1 LKSNTSI
8 FPIVHRDLLSLLA
21 AVLLSFLSFLT
32 AFGQRED
39 DVITVDSSIVVL
51 NAAITDNAGK
61 PVLGLKPAQFK
72 VFEDGKEQPINFFQ
86 TEETPFAAV
95 ILIDTSGSMEE
106 RVSMARSAAI
116 KFLDGLRSEDN
127 SSIYTFDSKV
137 SLIQDFSNQRDVS
150 DKLFDI
156 KANGMT
162 ALNDAIYQA
171 AADLSKRAEKRR
183 AIIVLSDGEDTY
195 SKRSADKA
203 IKAVLSV
210 DATIYTVDMSS
221 TDTGGARRTQNQSV
235 LKSFAEKTGGF
246 FISTPGGEAMR
257 NAFQRIV
264 SELGSQY
271 TLGYSP
277 PSSSK
282 DGKWHALE
290 IRVSRANLTIR
301 TRKGYNA
308 STENR
313 AK

>member
-1 LKSNTSI
+1 MSQFAGLLLCLLTS
-8 FPIVHRDLLSLLA
+8 
-21 AVLLSFLSFLT
+21 SF

-39 DVITVDSSIVVL
+39 EVITVDSSIVVL
-51 NAAITDNAGK
+51 NAAITDVAGK
-61 PVLGLKPAQFK
+61 PVSGIKQNQFK
-72 VFEDGKEQPINFFQ
+72 VFEDGKEQTISFFQ
-86 TEETPFAAV
+86 AEETPFAAV

-171 AADLSKRAEKRR
+171 AADLSKRPEKRR
-183 AIIVLSDGEDTY
+183 AIIVLSDGEDTF
-195 SKRSADKA
+195 SKKSADKA
-203 IKAVLSV
+203 IRAALSV

-221 TDTGGARRTQNQSV
+221 TDTGGTRKQQNQGI
-235 LKSFAEKTGGF
+235 LKSFAERTGGF
-246 FISTPGGEAMR
+246 FLSTPGGEAMR

-271 TLGYSP
+271 TLGYQP
-277 PSSSK
+277 PTTSK

-308 STENR
+308 PT
-313 AK
+313 AKQSK